1 MLMTK
6 TLLTLALAAA
16 ALPSHAVVVTQ
27 WNFNSVPADS
37 SASTGT
43 QLPSIGTG
51 SLSLIGGVTGG
62 FSSGAANGG
71 SSDPASIDDTGLQT
85 TGYKAQGT
93 GNATAGV
100 FFKVSTVGFQG
111 ISFSYDLRHSNTS
124 ARHERVQYTLDGTTF
139 NDIALFTGAAGDTW
153 FNNRSVDLSG
163 IAGASNNANFGVRVV
178 ASFAPGTNAYAGSS
192 SSYAGT
198 GTWRF
203 DMATVSAVSAVPE
216 PQTYALMLSGLLAVG
231 FIARRRRG

>member
-1 MLMTK
+1 MNK

-27 WNFNSVPADS
+27 WNFNSAPADS
-37 SASTGT
+37 ST
-43 QLPSIGTG
+43 GTG
-51 SLSLIGGVTGG
+51 SQLASVGNGTLSLIGGVTST

-71 SSDPASIDDTGLQT
+71 SSDPATVDDSGLQT
-85 TGYKAQGT
+85 TAYKAQGT
-93 GNATAGV
+93 GNETAGV

-139 NDIALFTGAAGDTW
+139 SDIALFTGAAGDTW
-153 FNNRSVDLSG
+153 FNNRSVDLSA
-163 IAGASNNANFGVRVV
+163 IAGASNNANFGIRVV
-178 ASFAPGTNAYAGSS
+178 AAFAPGTSAYAASNAGNT
-192 SSYAGT
+192 YAGA

-203 DMATVSAVSAVPE
+203 DMVTVSAVSAVPE

-231 FIARRRRG
+231 AIARRRRG